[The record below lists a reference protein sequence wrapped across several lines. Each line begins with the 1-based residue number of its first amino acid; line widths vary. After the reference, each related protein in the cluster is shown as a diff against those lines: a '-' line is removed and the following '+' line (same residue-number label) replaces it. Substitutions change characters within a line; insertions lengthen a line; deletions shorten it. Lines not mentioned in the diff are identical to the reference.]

1 MKHSFLLILL
11 FFFLNFVSS
20 NSALDWVD
28 AAESD
33 FDIPFEKFVLDN
45 GLTLIVHEDR
55 KAPVVAVNVWYH
67 VGSKDEK
74 EGRTGFAHLF
84 EHLMF
89 NGSENNDDDWFQAF
103 DKVGG
108 TGINGTT
115 SQDRTNYFQVV
126 PKNALEMTLWLESDR
141 MGHLLGAID
150 QAKLDEQRGVV
161 KNEKRQG
168 ENQPYGKVF
177 STILEN
183 VYPQGHPYS
192 WSVIGSLEDLNAAS
206 VDDVHEWFKT
216 KYGAANATIVI
227 AGDVEANSVKQ
238 LVEKYFGH
246 IEAGPPQIKQKSWIA
261 KRSGLHQQVM
271 YDRVPQARIYKI
283 WNIPGWGTEEAD
295 YLGLASDV
303 LSSDKKSR
311 LYNRLVYNE
320 QVASNISAFSFTSEI
335 GGLFGI
341 IATALDKDKLD
352 YIDQAI
358 DEEMAKFLNKGPTK
372 EELSRVKAGLR
383 AGFIRGLERVG
394 GFGGKSDILARNQVF
409 GDDPAYYKNSIER
422 IEAATAN
429 DIVETSEKWL
439 TDGEYNLRVLPHAQF
454 SVKPSTVDRSLG
466 LPAVGA
472 APAVSF
478 DKLEKATLSNGLK
491 IILAQR
497 DQIPVVNMQL
507 LFDAGFAADQGLKN
521 GTANIAMQ
529 MLDEGTTKLDSL
541 EISTK
546 LAQLGTALGA
556 GAGLDSSA
564 VSLNTLKDN
573 LEPSM
578 EIFADVVLNPAF
590 PEAELER
597 LKKQQIAGIEQEKS
611 SPFGIGSRVLP
622 SLLYGKNHAYSAPF
636 SGSGDEQS
644 VASITVADL
653 QDYHR
658 TWFKANNA
666 TLIVTGNISM
676 DELRPL
682 AEKSLSSLPSG
693 DVPQKN
699 IADIAPF
706 EKSVVYLINRS
717 GSEQSAITAAKMLPK
732 YGFDGELPLQLM
744 NEVLGAGFNSRIN
757 LNLREDKGWS
767 YGARSSIQ
775 RTQGQRPFFVRAPV
789 QSDKTAE
796 SMLEIYKELNG
807 IIGSQPAKDSELS
820 RSLSKRTLTLPG
832 RWETAGAV
840 GSDIATLVKYG
851 LDESYWD
858 TYVSKLQKIDLAQVN
873 QSAKEHVTPDNMLW
887 LVVGDL
893 EKIEQS
899 VRDANLGEVIV
910 IDETGNLV
918 RANN

>member
-1 MKHSFLLILL
+1 MKQFLLISLL
-11 FFFLNFVSS
+11 FSSLNLAGA
-20 NSALDWVD
+20 NLAN
-28 AAESD
+28 AADTD
-33 FDIPFEKFVLDN
+33 FDIPFTKFVLDN

-115 SQDRTNYFQVV
+115 NQDRTNYFQVV

-150 QAKLDEQRGVV
+150 LAKLDEQRDVV

-168 ENQPYGKVF
+168 ENRPYGKVF
-177 STILEN
+177 TTILEN
-183 VYPQGHPYS
+183 VYPKGHPYS

-216 KYGAANATIVI
+216 KYGAANATLVV
-227 AGDVEANSVKQ
+227 AGDVDANNVKQ
-238 LVEKYFGH
+238 LVDKYFGH
-246 IEAGPPQIKQKSWIA
+246 IDAGPPLVKQKSWVA
-261 KRSGLHQQVM
+261 KRTGLHSQVM

-295 YLGLASDV
+295 YLGLASAV

-311 LYNRLVYNE
+311 LYNRLVYRE
-320 QVASNISAFSFTSEI
+320 QVASDISAFSYSSEI

-341 IATALDKDKLD
+341 VASALDEDKLD

-358 DEEMAKFLNKGPTK
+358 NEEMAAFFKKGPTK
-372 EELSRVKAGLR
+372 EELSRVKASLR

-422 IEAATAN
+422 IEQAQAKDVVA
-429 DIVETSEKWL
+429 VSKEWL
-439 TDGEYNLRVLPHAQF
+439 SDGEYNLRVLPYAEH
-454 SVKPSTVDRSLG
+454 STTVSTVDRTLG
-466 LPAVGA
+466 IPAVGP
-472 APAVSF
+472 APQVSF

-497 DQIPVVNMQL
+497 NQIPVVNMQL
-507 LFDAGFAADQGLKN
+507 LFNAGFVADQGLKN
-521 GTANIAMQ
+521 GTANITMQ
-529 MLDEGTTKLDSL
+529 MLTEGTNKLDSL

-546 LAQLGTALGA
+546 LAELGTNLGA
-556 GAGLDSSA
+556 GAGLDSSV

-573 LEPSM
+573 LDASM
-578 EIFADVVLNPAF
+578 EIFADVILNPAF
-590 PEAELER
+590 PETELER
-597 LKKQQIAGIEQEKS
+597 LKKQQIAGIAQEKS
-611 SPFGIGSRVLP
+611 SPFGVASRVLP
-622 SLLYGKNHAYSAPF
+622 SLLYGNNHAYSAPF
-636 SGSGDEQS
+636 SGTGDEAS
-644 VASITVADL
+644 VASITVEDL
-653 QDYHR
+653 RNYHR
-658 TWFKANNA
+658 TWFKTNNA
-666 TLIVTGNISM
+666 TLIVSGDISM
-676 DELRPL
+676 QELLPL
-682 AEKSLSSLPSG
+682 AEKSLADLPNG
-693 DVPQKN
+693 DAPQKN
-699 IADIAPF
+699 ISDIAPF
-706 EKSVVYLINRS
+706 DESVVYLIDRP

-775 RTQGQRPFFVRAPV
+775 RTQAQRPFTIRAPV

-796 SMLEIYKELNG
+796 SMLEIHKELSG
-807 IIGSQPAKDSELS
+807 IIDDAPAQQSELS

-832 RWETAGAV
+832 RWETAGAI
-840 GSDIATLVKYG
+840 SADISTLVKYG

-858 TYVSKLQKIDLAQVN
+858 TYVSKLQKVNLEQVN
-873 QSAKEHVTPDNMLW
+873 QSAKEHISPNNMLW

-893 EKIEQS
+893 AKIEGKI
-899 VRDANLGEVIV
+899 RDANLGEIIV
-910 IDETGNLV
+910 IDETGKPV
-918 RANN
+918 DRSE

>member
-529 MLDEGTTKLDSL
+529 MLDEGTTKLD
-541 EISTK
+541 
-546 LAQLGTALGA
+546 
-556 GAGLDSSA
+556 
-564 VSLNTLKDN
+564 
-573 LEPSM
+573 
-578 EIFADVVLNPAF
+578 
-590 PEAELER
+590 

-918 RANN
+918 GANN

>member
-1 MKHSFLLILL
+1 MKQFFLLSLL
-11 FFFLNFVSS
+11 FILSGLSFTTS
-20 NSALDWVD
+20 NLAN

-33 FDIPFEKFVLDN
+33 FDIPFTKFVLNN
-45 GLTLIVHEDR
+45 GLTLIVHEDH

-115 SQDRTNYFQVV
+115 SQDRTNYFEVV
-126 PKNALEMTLWLESDR
+126 PKNALDMTLWLESDR

-168 ENQPYGKVF
+168 ENQPYGRVF

-183 VYPQGHPYS
+183 VYPKGHPYS
-192 WSVIGSLEDLNAAS
+192 WSVIGSLEHLNAAS

-227 AGDVEANSVKQ
+227 SGDVETNNAKQ

-246 IEAGPPQIKQKSWIA
+246 IEAGPPQTKQKSWVA
-261 KRSGLHQQVM
+261 KRTGKHQQVM
-271 YDRVPQARIYKI
+271 YDRVPQARIYKV
-283 WNIPGWGTEEAD
+283 WNIPAWGTSEAD
-295 YLGLASDV
+295 YLALASEV

-311 LYNRLVYNE
+311 LYNRLVYRE
-320 QVASNISAFSFTSEI
+320 QVASDISAFSFNSEI

-341 IATALDKDKLD
+341 VASALDVEKLD

-358 DEEMAKFLNKGPTK
+358 DEEMAEFFKKGPTK
-372 EELSRVKAGLR
+372 EELSRVKAGVR
-383 AGFIRGLERVG
+383 ASFIRGLERVG

-409 GDDPAYYKNSIER
+409 GGDPAYYKKSIKRVE
-422 IEAATAN
+422 EANAE
-429 DIVETSEKWL
+429 DVVEVSRAWL
-439 TDGEYNLRVLPHAQF
+439 SDGEYNLRILPFAEHSITA
-454 SVKPSTVDRSLG
+454 STVDRSLG

-472 APAVSF
+472 APQVSF

-491 IILAQR
+491 IILAER
-497 DQIPVVNMQL
+497 NQIPVVNMQL
-507 LFDAGFAADQGLKN
+507 LFDAGFAADQGLKI

-546 LAQLGTALGA
+546 LAQLGTGLSS

-564 VSLNTLKDN
+564 VSLNTLKEN
-573 LEPSM
+573 LRPSM
-578 EIFADVVLNPAF
+578 EIFADVILNPAF

-597 LKKQQIAGIEQEKS
+597 LKKQQIAGIKQEKS

-622 SLLYGKNHAYSAPF
+622 SLLYGEDHAYSAPF

-644 VASITVADL
+644 VASITVDDL
-653 QDYHR
+653 KAYHQA
-658 TWFKANNA
+658 WFKANNA
-666 TLIVTGNISM
+666 TLIVTGNITM
-676 DELRPL
+676 DELLPL
-682 AEKSLSSLPSG
+682 VEKSLAALPAG
-693 DVPQKN
+693 DVPKKN
-699 IADIAPF
+699 ITNVAPF
-706 EKSVVYLINRS
+706 EKSVVYLIDRP
-717 GSEQSAITAAKMLPK
+717 GSEQSAITAAKMLPQ

-757 LNLREDKGWS
+757 LNLREDKGWA

-775 RTQGQRPFFVRAPV
+775 RTQGQRPFMVRAPV

-796 SMLEIYKELNG
+796 SMQEIYKELSG
-807 IIGSQPAKDSELS
+807 IISDAPADETELS
-820 RSLSKRTLTLPG
+820 RSLNKRTLTLPG

-858 TYVSKLQKIDLAQVN
+858 TYVSKLQEIDLGQVN
-873 QSAKEHVTPDNMLW
+873 QSAKEHISPDNMLW

-893 EKIEQS
+893 DEIEQKI
-899 VRDANLGEVIV
+899 RDADLGEVII
-910 IDETGNLV
+910 IDETGKRVQPEN
-918 RANN
+918 